1 MSKYLIPIISSFKKV
16 FENLLLETEFVKKT
30 LNILNCT
37 PPWMT
42 ENEDLWCKG
51 RMNFDSELSRSNYIK
66 FVTDI
71 TLSEAETGKCLV
83 PCKFTKYHTKEIG
96 FRESLN
102 NKTGMIIFFEK
113 VVESTKTELQIGF
126 KTLITRFG
134 GIIGVSKN
142 LLWITIFVVTSIG
155 MMTSLLKQ

>member
-1 MSKYLIPIISSFKKV
+1 
-16 FENLLLETEFVKKT
+16 
-30 LNILNCT
+30 
-37 PPWMT
+37 MT

-51 RMNFDSELSRSNYIK
+51 RLNFDSIPSRSDYMK
-66 FVTDI
+66 FITDI
-71 TLSEAETGKCLV
+71 TLSEADTGKCLV
-83 PCKFTKYHTKEIG
+83 PCKFTKYHAKEIG
-96 FRESLN
+96 FKESLDE
-102 NKTGMIIFFEK
+102 KTGMIIFFEK

-155 MMTSLLKQ
+155 MVISYIKH

>member
-1 MSKYLIPIISSFKKV
+1 
-16 FENLLLETEFVKKT
+16 
-30 LNILNCT
+30 
-37 PPWMT
+37 MT

-51 RMNFDSELSRSNYIK
+51 RLNFDSKLSRSNYMNL
-66 FVTDI
+66 VSDI
-71 TLSEAETGKCLV
+71 TLSEADTGKCLV
-83 PCKFTKYHTKEIG
+83 PCKFTKYHAKEIG
-96 FRESLN
+96 FKESMN
-102 NKTGMIIFFEK
+102 GKPGMIIIFEK